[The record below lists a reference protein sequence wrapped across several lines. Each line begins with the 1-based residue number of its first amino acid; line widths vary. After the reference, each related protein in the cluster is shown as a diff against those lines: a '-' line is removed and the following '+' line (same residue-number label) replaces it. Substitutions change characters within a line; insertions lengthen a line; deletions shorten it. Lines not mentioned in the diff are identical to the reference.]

1 MNNETVNNL
10 INNYATELGNLHSN
24 LVIERA
30 NNQALQ
36 TQLDKAN
43 QELKELKDKQDAD
56 KQDTDKQDTNK
67 QDTTKED

>member
-1 MNNETVNNL
+1 MNNEAMQNLVND
-10 INNYATELGNLHSN
+10 YAIELGTLHSN

-30 NNQALQ
+30 NNRALR

-43 QELKELKDKQDAD
+43 QELKELKDKQD
-56 KQDTDKQDTNK
+56 TDK

>member
-1 MNNETVNNL
+1 MDNEAMQNLVND
-10 INNYATELGNLHSN
+10 YASELGALHSN

-30 NNQALQ
+30 NNRTLQ

-43 QELKELKDKQDAD
+43 QELKELKDKQD
-56 KQDTDKQDTNK
+56 TDK

>member
-1 MNNETVNNL
+1 MDNETIQNLVND
-10 INNYATELGNLHSN
+10 YAIELGTLHSN

-30 NNQALQ
+30 NNRALR

-43 QELKELKDKQDAD
+43 QELKELKDKQD
-56 KQDTDKQDTNK
+56 TGK

>member
-1 MNNETVNNL
+1 MDNETVQKLVND
-10 INNYATELGNLHSN
+10 YAIELGTLHSN

-30 NNQALQ
+30 NNRSLQ

-43 QELKELKDKQDAD
+43 QELKELKG
-56 KQDTDKQDTNK
+56 K

>member
-1 MNNETVNNL
+1 MDNEAIQNLVND
-10 INNYATELGNLHSN
+10 YASELGVLHSN

-30 NNQALQ
+30 NNRTLQ

-43 QELKELKDKQDAD
+43 QELKELKDKQD
-56 KQDTDKQDTNK
+56 TDK

>member
-1 MNNETVNNL
+1 MDNEMIQNLVND
-10 INNYATELGNLHSN
+10 YASELGVLHSN

-30 NNQALQ
+30 NNRTLQ

-43 QELKELKDKQDAD
+43 QELKELKDKQGAD
-56 KQDTDKQDTNK
+56 K

>member
-1 MNNETVNNL
+1 MDNEAMQNLVND
-10 INNYATELGNLHSN
+10 YASELGVLHSN

-30 NNQALQ
+30 NNRALR

-56 KQDTDKQDTNK
+56 KQDT
-67 QDTTKED
+67 TKED